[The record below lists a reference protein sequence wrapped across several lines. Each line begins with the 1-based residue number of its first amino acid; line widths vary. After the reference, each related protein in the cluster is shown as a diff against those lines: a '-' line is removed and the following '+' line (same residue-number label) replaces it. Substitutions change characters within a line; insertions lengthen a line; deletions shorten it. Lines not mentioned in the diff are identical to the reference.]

1 MNVNVKEVERIN
13 NLIEKA
19 QIESAKSKGK
29 IEQIE
34 KDWEEKYGTSDLD
47 KIMSIKEK
55 LEADLKS
62 KENEADSL
70 YDDLINGYDWE
81 QLEEELN
88 ED

>member
-1 MNVNVKEVERIN
+1 MNVDEVERIN
-13 NLIEKA
+13 NLIEQA

-34 KDWEEKYGTSDLD
+34 KVWKEKYGTSDLEEVVA
-47 KIMSIKEK
+47 IKNKMES
-55 LEADLKS
+55 DLKS
-62 KENEADSL
+62 KEKEVANL

-88 ED
+88 GN